1 MSAIKPSP
9 LYMQLKEKIVEKI
22 HTGQWVAGSK
32 IPTEHQLCQEYQ
44 LSRITVRQALESLAN
59 DGYIV
64 RQQGRG
70 TFVSSPKI
78 DTKLSTFYS
87 FSQELQKHGFKQHD
101 IVLSF
106 RKLEADESIAAHL
119 GVLSFCPV
127 FAVERLRLIDDT
139 PYVYETSYIPVHLC
153 PRLCPEDIQAIGLYN
168 SLEKSGNIA
177 PTSAEESF
185 EAVVLPNDVRLHL
198 KLNKNSPALKIE
210 RTSRQEEVVFEYC
223 ISYLRGDRYKYTIY
237 LKK

>member
-87 FSQELQKHGFKQHD
+87 FSQELQRHGFKQHD
-101 IVLSF
+101 IILDF
-106 RKLEADESIAAHL
+106 RKLEADDNTASHL

-153 PRLCPEDIQAIGLYN
+153 PRLCPEDIQAIG
-168 SLEKSGNIA
+168 
-177 PTSAEESF
+177 
-185 EAVVLPNDVRLHL
+185 
-198 KLNKNSPALKIE
+198 
-210 RTSRQEEVVFEYC
+210 C
-223 ISYLRGDRYKYTIY
+223 TIP
-237 LKK
+237 

>member
-87 FSQELQKHGFKQHD
+87 FSPTIWYSVSYFFGLGGF
-101 IVLSF
+101 
-106 RKLEADESIAAHL
+106 
-119 GVLSFCPV
+119 GPW
-127 FAVERLRLIDDT
+127 
-139 PYVYETSYIPVHLC
+139 
-153 PRLCPEDIQAIGLYN
+153 N
-168 SLEKSGNIA
+168 
-177 PTSAEESF
+177 
-185 EAVVLPNDVRLHL
+185 
-198 KLNKNSPALKIE
+198 
-210 RTSRQEEVVFEYC
+210 
-223 ISYLRGDRYKYTIY
+223 
-237 LKK
+237 